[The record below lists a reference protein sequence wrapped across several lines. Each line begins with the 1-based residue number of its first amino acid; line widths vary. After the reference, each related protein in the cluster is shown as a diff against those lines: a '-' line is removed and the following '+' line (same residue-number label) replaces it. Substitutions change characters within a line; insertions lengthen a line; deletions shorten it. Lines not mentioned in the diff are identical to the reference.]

1 MKTTSILSSLLL
13 LATIPAMAGSAI
25 SPYTESPIIGST
37 DDGWSVRSAA
47 YIWAT
52 DLDGEMVVKGNTV
65 PVDIGFG
72 DLIQQIEFSFMGVV
86 EVRKDKWGF
95 MADLFYAKLSAD
107 AGNEFAQ
114 FDTEIEQ
121 FMGNFAV
128 SYRWLETP
136 TTRFDTYAGVRVN
149 WMETDV
155 EIDRFLQPDISA
167 SGSQTWVDPIIGIRF
182 QQELSEKFFFRA
194 VGDVGGFGIESDFTW
209 QALAAVGYHIN
220 ENSSVL
226 LGYRAIGI
234 DYTHKQLTYDVT
246 SHGILLGYEMK
257 F

>member
-1 MKTTSILSSLLL
+1 MKTTSILSSVLL

-25 SPYTESPIIGST
+25 SPFTESPIMGST

-72 DLIQQIEFSFMGVV
+72 DLIQQIDFSFMGLV

-114 FDTEIEQ
+114 FNTEIEQ

-155 EIDRFLQPDISA
+155 EIDRFFQPDIST

-194 VGDVGGFGIESDFTW
+194 VGDIGGFGIESDLTW
-209 QALAAVGYHIN
+209 QAMAAVGYHVS
-220 ENSSVL
+220 ENSSVV
-226 LGYRAIGI
+226 LGYRAIGT
-234 DYTHKQLTYDVT
+234 DYTHKDLTYDVT
-246 SHGILLGYEMK
+246 SHGILLGFEKK